1 MDLSDLVIGE
11 LAGSE
16 VTTILS
22 VSDTVAVLP
31 YGIHALCSQA

>member
-16 VTTILS
+16 VTTIFS

-31 YGIHALCSQA
+31 YGIHALCS